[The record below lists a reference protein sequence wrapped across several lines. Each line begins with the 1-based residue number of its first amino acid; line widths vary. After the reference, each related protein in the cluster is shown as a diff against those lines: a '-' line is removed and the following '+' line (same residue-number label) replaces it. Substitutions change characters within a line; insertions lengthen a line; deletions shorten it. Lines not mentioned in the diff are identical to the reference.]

1 MIGRHWAAV
10 AAACLLA
17 ATVPGTGKAE
27 PVSMNRI
34 LGPMVACSF
43 EGWSNDTDPG
53 GLPVR
58 ANPDP
63 YAPPIG
69 RIPPRK
75 VIGFD
80 EIAPTLQVDGY
91 QDGWFRISGASL
103 PTEADPNHARMYA
116 VFKGQ
121 GWVPSAMVKAALA
134 SSVLR
139 TAPRADAPRKASLQG
154 SRPDGQGGSFRIT
167 PDMVAVKKLL
177 SCKGNWV
184 EVSTEFGPG
193 WVDRVCGRQLTGCP

>member
-1 MIGRHWAAV
+1 M
-10 AAACLLA
+10 LLA
-17 ATVPGTGKAE
+17 ITLPHVAEAE

-43 EGWSNDTDPG
+43 EGWSNDPDPA

-63 YAPPIG
+63 YAPSIG

-75 VIGFD
+75 VIGLD
-80 EIAPTLQVDGY
+80 EIAPTVQVDGY

-103 PTEADPNHARMYA
+103 PTEADPNHTRMYT
-116 VFKGQ
+116 VFRGQ
-121 GWVPSAMVKAALA
+121 GWVPSVMVKTALA
-134 SSVLR
+134 ATVLR
-139 TAPRADAPRKASLQG
+139 TAPRANAARRASLQG
-154 SRPDGQGGSFRIT
+154 SRPDGQGGSFPIT

-184 EVSTEFGPG
+184 EVDTELGPG
-193 WVDRVCGRQLTGCP
+193 WVDKVCGRQLTGCP